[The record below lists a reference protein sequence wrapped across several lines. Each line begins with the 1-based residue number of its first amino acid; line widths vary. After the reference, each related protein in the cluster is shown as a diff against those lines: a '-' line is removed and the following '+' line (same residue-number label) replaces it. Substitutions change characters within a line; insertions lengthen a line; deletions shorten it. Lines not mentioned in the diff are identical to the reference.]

1 LIDYAQEALDQID
14 ALTRHYL
21 RLNRPEAVTRLDDAL
36 RTAEGRIHRT
46 PWVGLPAPRP
56 YPALTRP
63 GVAWIRSW
71 RYWIGY
77 QTSPALV
84 IVAVF
89 YDQADIPGRF

>member
-1 LIDYAQEALDQID
+1 MIDYAQEALDQID

-21 RLNRPEAVTRLDDAL
+21 RLNRPEAVTRLDSAL
-36 RTAEGRIHRT
+36 RTAEDQIERT
-46 PWVGLPAPRP
+46 PWVGVPAPRP
-56 YPALTRP
+56 YPTLTRP
-63 GVAWIRSW
+63 GIVWILSW

-77 QTSPALV
+77 KASPEPV